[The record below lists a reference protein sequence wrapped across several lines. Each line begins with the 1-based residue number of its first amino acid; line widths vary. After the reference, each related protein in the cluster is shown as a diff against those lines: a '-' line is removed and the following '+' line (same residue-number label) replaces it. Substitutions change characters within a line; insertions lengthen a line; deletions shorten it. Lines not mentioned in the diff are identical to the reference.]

1 MKINT
6 VKASTTK
13 PNGKP
18 QSVDKLLG
26 IEPDIRFYEIED
38 VEKGKEAEILVIHDL
53 RLVETK
59 KNIIKRKFP
68 YIDTFN
74 HRRPDVVR
82 MMRDLP
88 IEVFEHL
95 EKISPLDVD
104 KGIKYMQR
112 IIRGMGLNKYKQILA
127 ECKDSDKGIAGD
139 HWALVTTYNVTM

>member
-1 MKINT
+1 M
-6 VKASTTK
+6 
-13 PNGKP
+13 
-18 QSVDKLLG
+18 
-26 IEPDIRFYEIED
+26 
-38 VEKGKEAEILVIHDL
+38 